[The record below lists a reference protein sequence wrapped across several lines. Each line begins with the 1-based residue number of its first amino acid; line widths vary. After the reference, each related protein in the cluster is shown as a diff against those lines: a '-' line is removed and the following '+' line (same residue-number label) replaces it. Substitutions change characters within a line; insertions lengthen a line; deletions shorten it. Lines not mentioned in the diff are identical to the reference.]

1 MKTLIIN
8 GSPRKEGET
17 AALLRAYR
25 SGLSGE
31 VTELNTFALAIP
43 PCTDCRA
50 CRSLKRCVKNDG
62 MGEVESLLAACDR
75 VVIASPVWMGSLP
88 APLLAL
94 GSRLQW
100 RWYCKEELPPK
111 EGAVLL
117 TAGGSGDVDG
127 ARRSAELMLRLM
139 GVRGEIPTVESLH
152 TDTCPAARD
161 EKALAEVKKIAK

>member
-1 MKTLIIN
+1 
-8 GSPRKEGET
+8 
-17 AALLRAYR
+17 
-25 SGLSGE
+25 
-31 VTELNTFALAIP
+31 
-43 PCTDCRA
+43 
-50 CRSLKRCVKNDG
+50 

-100 RWYCKEELPPK
+100 RWYCRAALPPK

-117 TAGGSGDVDG
+117 TAGGSGDTEG

-152 TDTCPAARD
+152 TDTCTAARD